1 MDSRVMLI
9 GGVVADRTSAIV
21 AVTGVGGVYLLS
33 SLCSVVWESPVVGGT
48 ERSES
53 AAASAATD

>member
-1 MDSRVMLI
+1 MLI